1 MMARSRGWVGAVF
14 AAVATLVPLRAAEP
28 EAGALVPE
36 AHVGGPT
43 RLDWEFV
50 ARSFR
55 PGEGRLSAA
64 YDARAQRYQRFVPA
78 TYKADRAWPLV
89 VFVPPG
95 DDPLGWRAWD
105 KLCEEKD
112 VLFCAPYGAGS
123 GPAARRARVV
133 LDVLDDVRRRYRID
147 PERTYLVGQGAG
159 AELACAVA
167 FALPE
172 YFGGVIAVEGAGP
185 LSRFN
190 HLRRRARERLS
201 VALVVGEA
209 SPKRR
214 ELADGVAGLFREA
227 GLRTKLWLV
236 PKAGPGLPPAA
247 VFASAFAWLEEGLGR
262 RRADAR
268 AENGLAATPG
278 APPLHQALAEKAL
291 ERAEAELRRPEQV
304 GKGVARLE
312 ALVAR
317 WERTEATDRARKRLE
332 AARSD
337 PRLRALAAEQLG
349 AEESALLAAEAKAR
363 ERSGRVRAALKAWRA
378 LIAAHP
384 TSPEAGRGKAEVER
398 LKKLLA
404 ATPYLGVSFAGTT
417 NMVES
422 VVPGGPAHRA
432 GLRRGDRVL
441 RLGTVRVATLEEVQ
455 RVLRAVKPGERLT
468 VQARRSGKTLTFT
481 LRVGSAADWED

>member
-1 MMARSRGWVGAVF
+1 MARCWGWVGAGVG
-14 AAVATLVPLRAAEP
+14 AVAILVPLGGAEP

-36 AHVGGPT
+36 ARVGGPT
-43 RLDWEFV
+43 RLDWGFV

-105 KLCEEKD
+105 RLCEEKD

-123 GPAARRARVV
+123 GPSARRARVV
-133 LDVLDDVRRRYRID
+133 LDVLDDVRRHYRID

-159 AELACAVA
+159 AELAFALA

-172 YFGGVIAVEGAGP
+172 YFGGVVAVEGAGP
-185 LSRFN
+185 PSRFA

-201 VALVVGEA
+201 VALVVGET

-214 ELADGVAGLFREA
+214 ELAYGAAGLFREV

-247 VFASAFAWLEEGLGR
+247 VFASAYAWLEEGLGR
-262 RRADAR
+262 RRADAL
-268 AENGLAATPG
+268 AEDGLAATPG

-291 ERAEAELRRPEQV
+291 ARAEAELRRPDQV

-332 AARSD
+332 EARSD

-349 AEESALLAAEAKAR
+349 AEERALLAAEARAR
-363 ERSGRVRAALKAWRA
+363 ERSGQVRGALKAWRA
-378 LIAAHP
+378 LTAAHP
-384 TSPEAGRGKAEVER
+384 TSPEAARGKAEAQR
-398 LKKLLA
+398 LEKVLA
-404 ATPYLGVSFAGTT
+404 GTPYLGVGFAGATSA
-417 NMVES
+417 VES

-441 RLGTVRVATLEEVQ
+441 RLGAARVATLEEV
-455 RVLRAVKPGERLT
+455 RRALRTVKPGERLT
-468 VQARRSGKTLTFT
+468 VEARRGDKALKLTLT
-481 LRVGSAADWED
+481 VGSAADRED